1 MADDSRLDFEK
12 SPSLAKLRREGRF
25 FSREDGVFVPREEWE
40 ALLEELSRLREEVAA
55 FSARTDWVLTN
66 SGKNSAGIRPAAGS
80 ALPERLEIPA
90 VWSNAQVGRISAQG
104 FEGRVQLREV
114 VIPEGV
120 EVIEPNAFAFCENL
134 ERVSL
139 PGTLRE
145 IGRSAFQS
153 CAALREVDIPG
164 SVRLVGSDAFLN
176 CARLERVSLWSAGTA
191 LNTNAFKGCAALR
204 EAELPAGCR
213 SFFNQLELDIA
224 AVPMKA
230 RVYRADWVLT
240 RGGRDGAGIR
250 LATGSTLPE
259 RLEIPAV
266 WSNTQIRRIAEEAF
280 QGRVQLREVV
290 IPEGVEVIE
299 PSAFAFCENLERVSL
314 PGTLR
319 EIGRAA
325 FRACR
330 SLREVDIPAGVRLTG
345 IDAFRDCA
353 LLERVVLWGET
364 ALGANAFRGCT
375 SLREAELPD
384 HCRAFYEQLDLNRAG
399 IPEGIRVYR

>member
-12 SPSLAKLRREGRF
+12 YPSLAKLRQKSRF

-40 ALLEELSRLREEVAA
+40 ALLEELSRLRKEVAA

-66 SGKNSAGIRPAAGS
+66 SGKNSAGIRLATGS
-80 ALPERLEIPA
+80 TLPERLEIPA
-90 VWSNAQVGRISAQG
+90 VWSNAQVGRISAQA

-145 IGRSAFQS
+145 IGR
-153 CAALREVDIPG
+153 
-164 SVRLVGSDAFLN
+164 
-176 CARLERVSLWSAGTA
+176 
-191 LNTNAFKGCAALR
+191 
-204 EAELPAGCR
+204 
-213 SFFNQLELDIA
+213 
-224 AVPMKA
+224 
-230 RVYRADWVLT
+230 
-240 RGGRDGAGIR
+240 
-250 LATGSTLPE
+250 
-259 RLEIPAV
+259 
-266 WSNTQIRRIAEEAF
+266 
-280 QGRVQLREVV
+280 
-290 IPEGVEVIE
+290 
-299 PSAFAFCENLERVSL
+299 
-314 PGTLR
+314 
-319 EIGRAA
+319 AA

-345 IDAFRDCA
+345 GDAFRDCA

-399 IPEGIRVYR
+399 IPESARVYR

>member
-12 SPSLAKLRREGRF
+12 YPSLAKLRREGRF
-25 FSREDGVFVPREEWE
+25 FSREDGVFVPRAEWE
-40 ALLEELSRLREEVAA
+40 ALLEELSRLRKEVAA

-66 SGKNSAGIRPAAGS
+66 SGKNGAGIRPAAGS

-90 VWSNAQVGRISAQG
+90 VWSNTQVGRISAQA

-114 VIPEGV
+114 VIP
-120 EVIEPNAFAFCENL
+120 
-134 ERVSL
+134 
-139 PGTLRE
+139 
-145 IGRSAFQS
+145 
-153 CAALREVDIPG
+153 D
-164 SVRLVGSDAFLN
+164 
-176 CARLERVSLWSAGTA
+176 
-191 LNTNAFKGCAALR
+191 
-204 EAELPAGCR
+204 
-213 SFFNQLELDIA
+213 
-224 AVPMKA
+224 
-230 RVYRADWVLT
+230 
-240 RGGRDGAGIR
+240 
-250 LATGSTLPE
+250 
-259 RLEIPAV
+259 
-266 WSNTQIRRIAEEAF
+266 
-280 QGRVQLREVV
+280 
-290 IPEGVEVIE
+290 GVEVIE

-384 HCRAFYEQLDLNRAG
+384 HCRAFYEQLDLNQAG
-399 IPEGIRVYR
+399 IPESARVYR